1 MEPEYHVTTF
11 QEESLFEFCNVFAA
25 DTRTY
30 MSCSF
35 QLSLVPSPPNLK
47 MSIRN
52 IINDPFATGSLSLAA
67 MSWIITFISSIVAD
81 VQGSF
86 PKLTWWGI
94 VFELFVILFLAV
106 LYIVDDIQP
115 HRLSI
120 VGFLAIATVYTTNS
134 ANSLVYSNTSAKNCA
149 AAGSILLSMIN
160 LIWLFYYGT
169 DIANSVLVARVFGK
183 VAPGFSTDRN
193 GVHLALHEK
202 QGSNPFTTPQ
212 PNRTYTPNDINNTN
226 TNYMSSGQLTGLE
239 KGVDSNAYGNH
250 DDSDDE
256 LSADDHYPITV
267 RALYNYDANPEDINE
282 LSLKQGEV
290 FKVKDTAGKWW
301 QAKKQSGELGIC
313 PSNYV
318 ETLH

>member
-1 MEPEYHVTTF
+1 
-11 QEESLFEFCNVFAA
+11 
-25 DTRTY
+25 
-30 MSCSF
+30 
-35 QLSLVPSPPNLK
+35 

-94 VFELFVILFLAV
+94 VFELFVILFLAA

-169 DIANSVLVARVFGK
+169 DIANSVLVARVFG
-183 VAPGFSTDRN
+183 
-193 GVHLALHEK
+193 K